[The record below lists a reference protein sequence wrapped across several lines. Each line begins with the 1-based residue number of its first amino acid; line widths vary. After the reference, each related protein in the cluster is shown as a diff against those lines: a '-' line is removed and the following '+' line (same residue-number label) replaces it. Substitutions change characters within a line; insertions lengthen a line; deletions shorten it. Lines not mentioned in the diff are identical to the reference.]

1 MQNHKKKENEIIETL
16 VRQEEEAA
24 FHVLPERELSSRL
37 EARLKTELKKKP
49 RIPFWLRKPVPTL
62 AGVLVIICGGVI
74 ALLSLF
80 SQSPQPLGTNAI
92 EQFLQ
97 DSPGMQTLA
106 YAKMDR
112 KENSKERTKIYG
124 LQRELAVVFSAIR
137 KEGASGKSKNT
148 FSIGSE
154 KTPSL
159 DYKQKIEILIKEET
173 IHRFF
178 LEYFRKYKEEENG

>member
-80 SQSPQPLGTNAI
+80 SQSSQPLGTNAI